1 MKRLSALLIALWL
14 GMQIGFLAASL
25 VLFNQ
30 LLKEDAGRIA
40 GILFHITNLMGLVT
54 WAVAWLACRPS
65 VPSWGDGRYQGRGR
79 RRMMVLMLALL
90 ATAEFVINPVIHALK
105 HGQSHVLSNL
115 IGGGFGAWHGTS
127 YILYLMISFLGLILA
142 FLLLRLET
150 R

>member
-1 MKRLSALLIALWL
+1 MKRLSAVWIALWL
-14 GMQIGFLAASL
+14 GMQIGFYAASL

-30 LLKEDAGRIA
+30 LPKEDAGRIA
-40 GILFHITNLMGLVT
+40 GILFHIANLTGLAA
-54 WAVAWLACRPS
+54 WAAAWLACRPS

-79 RRMMVLMLALL
+79 RRLIVLMLALL

-127 YILYLMISFLGLILA
+127 YVLHLIISLLGLILA
-142 FLLLRLET
+142 FLLLRLES